1 MKTQTEKQ
9 ETKKKQYGSLSF
21 VSGKYPNISV
31 EDVLTHEELPE
42 AILAHYAS
50 DTPKCVYRCFCK
62 KCEQEFFILPR
73 TLASLATRFS
83 TRPKMSS
90 FSYEDVI
97 NNGFVLSA
105 SAYIGQKFNHLTIMR
120 FRNPEITGD
129 SFITPDEEV
138 VCECDCEKHGVKV
151 TTIRQLV
158 GGSPKSC
165 GCEYRR
171 AAKRRKGVNASG
183 VQTKYFEDTQSFQ
196 SRERL
201 YGVWASIKAR
211 CYNPNRKEYAS
222 YGGRGITMC
231 KSWRESYEAFRK
243 WALANGYDPN
253 APKGECTI
261 DRIDNNRG
269 YKPSNCRWVNTAE
282 QNVNKVNTVLYSYY
296 GRRLNAHDWSKR
308 LNIDYQELLTM
319 LHRGMSIGQ
328 IIKKHKLQ
336 NTDFKE

>member
-1 MKTQTEKQ
+1 MKTKNNQQ
-9 ETKKKQYGSLSF
+9 ETKKTQYGSLSF
-21 VSGKYPNISV
+21 VNGRYPNILV
-31 EDVLTHEELPE
+31 EDVLTRDEIP
-42 AILAHYAS
+42 ATKLAHYETE
-50 DTPKCVYRCFCK
+50 TPKCVYRCVCR
-62 KCEQEFFILPR
+62 KCEQEFYILPR
-73 TLASLATRFS
+73 TLTALAARFS
-83 TRPKMSS
+83 TRPQMSK
-90 FSYEDVI
+90 FSYEEVI
-97 NNGFVLSA
+97 NYGFVLSA
-105 SAYIGQKFNHLTIMR
+105 SAYIGKKFNHLTIIR
-120 FRNPEITGD
+120 FQNPEITGD

-138 VCECDCEKHGVKV
+138 VCECDCENHSTKV

-171 AAKRRKGVNASG
+171 AAKRRKSSNALG

-211 CYNPNRKEYAS
+211 CYNPNRKDYAS

-243 WALANGYDPN
+243 WALANGYDPD

-296 GRRLNAHDWSKR
+296 SRKMNAHDWSQY

-319 LHRGMSIGQ
+319 LHQGMSIGQ